1 MKWAILRGYFGR
13 TSIFSASFV
22 YLLLIGLKDKK
33 HFFFCL
39 FISVC
44 IKEAGMYIPPFLSSA
59 YFKTPGPLFVPFVR
73 HFILL
78 SLSFVL
84 LSRTYLSLSLSLCF
98 LPVFAILRPLPSL
111 LPSSI
116 SFPASRDNEP
126 RYLTFQPAGLHKGV

>member
-84 LSRTYLSLSLSLCF
+84 LSRTYLSLSLSAFSLFLLFSVLCPVSF
-98 LPVFAILRPLPSL
+98 LPLSPSQHL
-111 LPSSI
+111 VTTNLDI
-116 SFPASRDNEP
+116 
-126 RYLTFQPAGLHKGV
+126 